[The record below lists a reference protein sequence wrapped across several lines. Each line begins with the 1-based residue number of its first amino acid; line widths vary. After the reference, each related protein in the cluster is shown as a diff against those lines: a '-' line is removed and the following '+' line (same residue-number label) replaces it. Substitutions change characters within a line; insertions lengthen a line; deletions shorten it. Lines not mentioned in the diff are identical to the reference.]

1 METEINNSSKLKV
14 DNRDKEIL
22 RLLNKD
28 ARMSSKAIGMQINSS
43 REVTDYRIKR
53 LLKSGLISSYITII
67 NDQVLGFNAYLLLLQ
82 LQNYTKEDEE
92 RIISF
97 LAGHPFIKW
106 VLKCGGDFDF
116 QTIVVSRS
124 PQELARIID
133 EIDSFCGKMLR
144 KYNLALVINLLVPEN
159 LDFLLPKKEQQFEF
173 PSQKPVSRTNIDK
186 KDALLLKHLSM
197 DGRGSVVKLAQQIGL
212 SADATNKRI
221 RRLKKEG
228 VIKKFQA
235 VVDLSKLNYLLYSV
249 LFKINNYSPQKES
262 QIRTFLQSVPNITFA
277 ERIIG
282 EWDLRMQI
290 SCETPQKL
298 EEILQ
303 QIRQFLGEDLKYHCF
318 MLMIKESK
326 RVSFTQGMENTQ

>member
-1 METEINNSSKLKV
+1 MEKEINNSNQFKV
-14 DNRDKEIL
+14 DNKDKEIL

-28 ARMSSKAIGMQINSS
+28 ARMTSKAIGTQINSS

-53 LLKSGLISSYITII
+53 LAKSGLINSYITII
-67 NDQVLGFNAYLLLLQ
+67 NDSVLGFNAYLLLLQ

-92 RIISF
+92 RIIKF
-97 LAGHPFIKW
+97 LGEHPFIKW
-106 VLKCGGDFDF
+106 VLKCGGDFDI
-116 QTIVVSRS
+116 QTIIVSRN
-124 PQELARIID
+124 PKELARIID

-144 KYNLALVINLLVPEN
+144 NYNLALVINLLVPEN
-159 LDFLLPKKEQQFEF
+159 LDFLLPKKNQELDL
-173 PSQKPVSRTNIDK
+173 PSSKPVPLATIDE
-186 KDALLLKHLSM
+186 KDSLLLKHLST

-249 LFKINNYSPQKES
+249 LFKINNYSSQKES

-282 EWDLRMQI
+282 EWDLRVQI
-290 SCETPQKL
+290 SCETPQQL

-303 QIRQFLGEDLKYHCF
+303 KIRQFLGEDLKYYKF
-318 MLMIKESK
+318 MLMIKEFK
-326 RVSFTQGMENTQ
+326 RVSFTKGMEKS